1 MKAEI
6 KEEELMIGNI
16 INWKGRPVKVT
27 MIGEFGIQC
36 TDDIGIIN
44 AKFSTPDLRGIPL
57 TPEILEKCGLG
68 WEHLGYSVIQCK
80 IGELKL
86 QSFCGSGWVLSC
98 NGIELQMVK
107 YLHQLQNLYFALTGT
122 HLTIEL

>member
-6 KEEELMIGNI
+6 KEEELMIGNKLQYRDAENSRI
-16 INWKGRPVKVT
+16 LTVAT
-27 MIGEFGIQC
+27 
-36 TDDIGIIN
+36 TDLILFETN
-44 AKFSTPDLRGIPL
+44 EYYKSLHSGIPL

-86 QSFCGSGWVLSC
+86 QSFCGYGWVLSC